1 MASIIAFRKK
11 YSIKNLAPRFDK
23 ICGQKIVGN
32 FTNNLTVPD
41 SIRGVLCYS
50 NERDCWE
57 FAELINNNRKLRGIK
72 TNLKQIECFRKIIII
87 LESPHRD
94 EYDKNGKPLF
104 PAQGKTG
111 SKIVKNIENIEKWR
125 GVNNSLSIKL
135 DREKSYC
142 VILMNPVQ
150 YAASCYKFW
159 DTIKAKNGKVPAN
172 LTDFTHKVFEFLFL
186 NNDLRLKEDF
196 KERLRNLYTKG
207 DIVINSTT
215 EKNRSIV
222 KNAIEEVKIEIHLTT
237 LHPSSR
243 KNFC

>member
-1 MASIIAFRKK
+1 
-11 YSIKNLAPRFDK
+11 
-23 ICGQKIVGN
+23 
-32 FTNNLTVPD
+32 
-41 SIRGVLCYS
+41 
-50 NERDCWE
+50 
-57 FAELINNNRKLRGIK
+57 
-72 TNLKQIECFRKIIII
+72 
-87 LESPHRD
+87 
-94 EYDKNGKPLF
+94 
-104 PAQGKTG
+104 
-111 SKIVKNIENIEKWR
+111 
-125 GVNNSLSIKL
+125 
-135 DREKSYC
+135 
-142 VILMNPVQ
+142 MNPVQ